1 MGELSRNILGGF
13 SKELSQNLKNTKR
26 SIGWQVKRKFGR
38 VDQKIIDNYLA
49 ANEIR
54 KLHIGCGEN
63 VLSDW
68 LNSDYFPYPHNIFH
82 LDATD
87 TFPLANDTFDFI
99 FSEHMIEHI
108 SHPAGLVMLSEC
120 YRVLRNKG
128 KVRIATPNLSFLIDL
143 YHGQQSE
150 LQSSYIQWAT
160 DTFIRTAPYPDAAF
174 VINNFVRDWGH
185 LFIYDE
191 KTLRSSME
199 KAGFVNITRC
209 ELNKSTAAEFCNLEN
224 EARMPAGF
232 LNLES
237 VTLEG
242 TKES

>member
-1 MGELSRNILGGF
+1 MGDLSGIIL
-13 SKELSQNLKNTKR
+13 SVSTKELGQNLESTKR
-26 SIGWQVKRKFGR
+26 LIRWHVKRKFGR
-38 VDQKIIDNYLA
+38 IDKKIIDNYLA
-49 ANEIR
+49 TSKIR
-54 KLHIGCGEN
+54 KLHIGCGDN
-63 VLSDW
+63 VLPDW

-108 SHPAGLVMLSEC
+108 SYPQGLGMLSEC
-120 YRVLRNKG
+120 YRVLRNNG
-128 KVRIATPNLSFLIDL
+128 NIRISTPNLSFLIDL

-150 LQSSYIQWAT
+150 LKKDYVQWAT
-160 DTFIRTAPYPDAAF
+160 DNFIPTAPYPDAVF

-191 KTLRSSME
+191 KTLRLSME

-209 ELNKSTAAEFCNLEN
+209 ELNKSTNAEFCNLEN

-242 TKES
+242 TKVS